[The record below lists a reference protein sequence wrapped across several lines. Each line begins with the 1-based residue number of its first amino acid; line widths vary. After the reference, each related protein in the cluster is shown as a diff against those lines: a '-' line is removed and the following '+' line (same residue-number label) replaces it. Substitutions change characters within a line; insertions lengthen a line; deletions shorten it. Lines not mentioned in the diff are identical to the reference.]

1 MVRENR
7 WVGEVPQSAL
17 VKNSGQSKAPKG
29 LSSQTALSLENS
41 PRAPGEKSSELFR
54 LTCCLSR
61 QPAGFI
67 SALQA
72 CVSND

>member
-17 VKNSGQSKAPKG
+17 LKSSGQSKAPEG
-29 LSSQTALSLENS
+29 LTSQTALSLENS
-41 PRAPGEKSSELFR
+41 SRAPGEKSGELFQ

-67 SALQA
+67 SAPQA
-72 CVSND
+72 CVSSD